1 MMVMIEMIVN
11 FRIKPEKVV
20 KAEQIFE
27 LNNFMDASD
36 HLSSGNW
43 SAGLPFYVLKI
54 QKHLNRLP

>member
-1 MMVMIEMIVN
+1 MVVN
-11 FRIKPEKVV
+11 FRIKPEKGA
-20 KAEQIFE
+20 KTEQIFE
-27 LNNFMDASD
+27 LNNFMDASN